1 MGAYHIFGG
10 KRLFGEV
17 TVSGSKNAA
26 LPILFASLL
35 FSEPVTLLGVPHI
48 SDTEAALSLLCECGV
63 TEEKKEGVLLLGT
76 EHLAFPENTDAAT
89 RLRAGIYLL
98 PVLLSRFGRASL
110 PLPGGCDFGSRPID
124 YHLSALSKMGTDITV
139 CDGKV
144 YAEAKRLRGAD
155 IVLPKRSVGAT
166 VSVILAAVNA
176 EGTTR
181 LFGAAEEPHI
191 QNLIGFLRSG
201 GAKIYGDGTPNLV
214 IEGVKTFSASRHRI
228 IGDMIEG
235 GTYLLMGA
243 LTGGSVTVKGVAE
256 EELFSLA
263 PLFSEMGIRLEKR
276 DGGITAVSPARLSAA
291 DAVTAP
297 YPLLPTDLQ
306 PLVGA
311 CLSVADGIGSIT
323 ETVWQDRFRYTEGLK
338 TLGARIT
345 VSGNKAVFYGV
356 KSLYGA
362 NTVAPDLRGGAA
374 LVAASL
380 AAKGESRV
388 SNRELIERGYAAFP
402 EKLRSLGAKIEE
414 V

>member
-10 KRLFGEV
+10 ARLFGEV

-35 FSEPVTLLGVPHI
+35 FSETVALEGVPYI
-48 SDTEAALSLLCECGV
+48 SDTEAALSLLLECGV
-63 TEEKKEGVLLLGT
+63 SAERNGEVLYLHTEDLTYPKS
-76 EHLAFPENTDAAT
+76 TDTAA

-124 YHLSALSKMGTDITV
+124 YHLTALSKMGATV
-139 CDGKV
+139 TVADGKV
-144 YAEAKRLRGAD
+144 NAEAKRLHGAD
-155 IVLPKRSVGAT
+155 IFLPKRSVGAT
-166 VSVILAAVNA
+166 VSVILAAVEA

-181 LFGAAEEPHI
+181 LFGAATEPHI
-191 QNLIGFLRSG
+191 QNLIDFLRRG

-214 IEGVKTFSASRHRI
+214 IEGTKTLTETRHRI

-263 PLFSEMGIRLEKR
+263 PLLSEMGIRLEKR
-276 DGGITAVSPARLSAA
+276 NGGIAALSPARFSAT

-311 CLSVADGIGSIT
+311 CLSVAEGVGSIT

-374 LVAASL
+374 LVMASL
-380 AAKGESRV
+380 AANGESSV
-388 SNRELIERGYAAFP
+388 ENRELIERGYEALP
-402 EKLRSLGAKIEE
+402 EKLRSLGANIEA